1 MGDRAQVKI
10 VEESGHPVYLY
21 THWYGHKIKEI
32 TANALSRGAGRWN
45 DSEYL
50 ARIIFSEMIR
60 DDIDG
65 TTGYGISTVQ
75 HGDTEIL
82 VTVDGNR
89 KEVFVEH
96 LYENKIVRYSFEE
109 FINAFGG

>member
-10 VEESGHPVYLY
+10 VGDSEHPVYLY
-21 THWYGHKIKEI
+21 THWDGYEIKKV
-32 TANALSRGAGRWN
+32 TANALNRGTSRWD

-75 HGDTEIL
+75 HEDIEVL
-82 VTVDGNR
+82 VTVDCDCE
-89 KEVFVEH
+89 EVSVEH
-96 LYENKIVRYSFEE
+96 LYENETVRYSFEE
-109 FINAFGG
+109 FINEFGG